1 MSMFGRMA
9 YGFFATIAVAIGGL
23 FYNEVY
29 LENLREFAP
38 EEGPFA
44 SPIVYLDMIVP
55 IVLLTILLAVW
66 VWVLIGSVQE
76 ERSVDRRQVRR
87 R

>member
-9 YGFFATIAVAIGGL
+9 YGFYATIAVAIGGL
-23 FYNEVY
+23 FYYEVY
-29 LENLREFAP
+29 VENLRAFGP

-44 SPIVYLDMIVP
+44 QPLVYLDMIVP

>member
-1 MSMFGRMA
+1 MSTFGRMA

-29 LENLREFAP
+29 VENLREFGP
-38 EEGPFA
+38 TEGPFA
-44 SPIVYLDMIVP
+44 QPLVYLDYIVP

-76 ERSVDRRQVRR
+76 ERSVDARQVRR